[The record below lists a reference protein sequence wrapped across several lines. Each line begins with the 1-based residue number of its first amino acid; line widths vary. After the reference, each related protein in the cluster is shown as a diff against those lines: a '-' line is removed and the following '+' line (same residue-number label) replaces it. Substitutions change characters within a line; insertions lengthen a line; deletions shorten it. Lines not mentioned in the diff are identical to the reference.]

1 MNMPNEF
8 MPLEFLIS
16 ALVTLL
22 VVVDPVGLTPAF
34 LSVTGTLPAKLRH
47 QVALRACLIAGAIM
61 IGTAVIGDWL
71 LRQLGIT
78 LPAFRIAGGLLL
90 FAVAFEMVLGLRL
103 ERSSKD
109 AEQAVEEHWH
119 HMAAFPLA
127 IPLMAGPGA
136 ITATILL
143 AGQAAYRPQW
153 LAVLL
158 FVIIVVMAAC
168 MASFAAAGRIGK
180 LLGVTGNVVLTRLLG
195 VVLAALAVQYVVDGV
210 RAAFAA

>member
-1 MNMPNEF
+1 

-22 VVVDPVGLTPAF
+22 VVVDPIGLVPAF
-34 LSVTGTLPAKLRH
+34 LAVTDGLSDRFRR
-47 QVALRACLIAGAIM
+47 QVALRACLIAGAIL
-61 IGTAVIGDWL
+61 IGAALIGDWL

-103 ERSSKD
+103 ERAAKD
-109 AEQAVEEHWH
+109 AEQAVEEHVH
-119 HMAAFPLA
+119 DMAAFPLA

-158 FVIIVVMAAC
+158 TVVVVVTAAC
-168 MASFAAAGRIGK
+168 LVVFLAAGRIGK
-180 LLGVTGNVVLTRLLG
+180 LLGVTGAVVMSRLLG
-195 VVLAALAVQYVVDGV
+195 VLLAALAVQYVVDGA
-210 RAAFAA
+210 RAAFGI